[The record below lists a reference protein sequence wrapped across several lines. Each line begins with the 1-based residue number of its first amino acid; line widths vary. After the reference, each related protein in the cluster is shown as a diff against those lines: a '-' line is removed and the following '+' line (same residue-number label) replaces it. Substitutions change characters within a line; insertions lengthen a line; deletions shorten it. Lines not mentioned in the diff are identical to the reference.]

1 MRIHIATDHAGLD
14 LSHFLI
20 RELTKQ
26 GHDVFD
32 HGPSSYDA
40 LDDYPSFCINAALA
54 VVADQ
59 QAGVEALGIVLG
71 GSGNGEQIAANKV
84 KGIRAALAWN
94 ESTAKLARE
103 HNDANVIAVGARQ
116 HTQDEVL
123 HLIELFIAEPFSQD
137 ERHIRRI
144 GKIGTYEQ
152 TGDIVE

>member
-26 GHDVFD
+26 GHEVFD
-32 HGPSSYDA
+32 HGPTSYDP

-59 QAGVEALGIVLG
+59 QAGVQALGIVLG

-94 ESTAKLARE
+94 ESTARLARE

-116 HTQDEVL
+116 HTEDEVL
-123 HLIELFIAEPFSQD
+123 KLIEYFVAEPFSND
-137 ERHIRRI
+137 ERHVRRI
-144 GKIGTYEQ
+144 GKIATYEQ
-152 TGDIVE
+152 TGDIL

>member
-26 GHDVFD
+26 GHEVFD
-32 HGPSSYDA
+32 HGPQSYDP
-40 LDDYPSFCINAALA
+40 LDDYPAFCINAALA

-59 QAGVEALGIVLG
+59 EAGVPALGIVLG

-103 HNDANVIAVGARQ
+103 HNDANVIALGARQ
-116 HTQDEVL
+116 HSIEEVL
-123 HLIELFIAEPFSQD
+123 HLVELFIAEPFSQD

-144 GKIGTYEQ
+144 GKIGAYEQ
-152 TGDIVE
+152 TGDIL

>member
-26 GHDVFD
+26 GHEVFD
-32 HGPSSYDA
+32 HGPQSYDP

-59 QAGVEALGIVLG
+59 HAGTEALGIVLG

-103 HNDANVIAVGARQ
+103 HNDANVIALGARQ
-116 HTQDEVL
+116 HSMDEIL
-123 HLIELFIAEPFSQD
+123 HLVELFIAEPFSND
-137 ERHIRRI
+137 ERHVRRI
-144 GKIGTYEQ
+144 GKIGIYEQ
-152 TGDIVE
+152 SGEIL

>member
-1 MRIHIATDHAGLD
+1 MRIHVATDHAGLD

-26 GHDVFD
+26 GHEVFD
-32 HGPSSYDA
+32 HGPQSYDP
-40 LDDYPSFCINAALA
+40 LDDYPAFCINAALA

-59 QAGVEALGIVLG
+59 QAGVPALGIVLG

-103 HNDANVIAVGARQ
+103 HNDANVIALGARQ
-116 HTQDEVL
+116 HSIEEVL
-123 HLIELFIAEPFSQD
+123 HLVELFIAEPFSQD

-144 GKIGTYEQ
+144 GKIGAYEQ
-152 TGDIVE
+152 TGDIL